1 LSLIMLHCVGVRVV
15 PLGFLIYYRSDVFLA
30 EFGQCAGTGTSV
42 VEAAQV
48 EVLPQLGVVQGGQDR
63 FGGAVTV
70 GPGLVQQGLLGE
82 VGMAWC
88 ERSSRKCCGAA

>member
-1 LSLIMLHCVGVRVV
+1 MLSLIMLHCVGVRVV

-48 EVLPQLGVVQGGQDR
+48 EVLL
-63 FGGAVTV
+63 
-70 GPGLVQQGLLGE
+70 
-82 VGMAWC
+82 
-88 ERSSRKCCGAA
+88 